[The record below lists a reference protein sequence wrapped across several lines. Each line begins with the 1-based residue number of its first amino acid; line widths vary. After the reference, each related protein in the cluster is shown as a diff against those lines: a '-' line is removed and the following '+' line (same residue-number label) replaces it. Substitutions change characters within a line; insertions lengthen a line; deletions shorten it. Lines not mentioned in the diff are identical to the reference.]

1 MPAPITITFKGI
13 VTEVLT
19 FPIHGYKGGISTL
32 YVYAETHPSRFSPDL
47 GCPRIYPSWLPSPI
61 LDF

>member
-13 VTEVLT
+13 VTEVLA

-32 YVYAETHPSRFSPDL
+32 YVYAETHPSRLSPDL
-47 GCPRIYPSWLPSPI
+47 GCPRVSPSRLPSSI